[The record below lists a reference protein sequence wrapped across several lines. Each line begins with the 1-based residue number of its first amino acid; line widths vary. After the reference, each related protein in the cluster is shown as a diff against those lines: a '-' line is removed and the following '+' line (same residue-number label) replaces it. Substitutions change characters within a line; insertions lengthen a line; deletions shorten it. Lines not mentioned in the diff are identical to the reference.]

1 MELIQSKNAN
11 VNYLAKI
18 VKIDNF
24 HKHSDPEVTKL
35 KCCCIDGFNIITGID
50 SEPGLYVYFPTACCI
65 NPKFLSYANL
75 YRHGELNVDQT
86 KTGMFEDN
94 GRVKAIRLRGEL
106 SEGFIIPIVVLEN
119 WVMSTVNVEL
129 KVEEGT
135 EFDSIEHDGKTF
147 WVNKKYI
154 PKNTRTSGAPGSG
167 NSGKGKQPKGLDRII
182 ENQFRFHYDTVL
194 IKKCPHVL
202 HPSDLI
208 SITSKVHGTSGISA
222 YVLCKQ
228 ELNWKQKIA
237 RWLTGEE
244 FDKYDYLYSSR
255 SVIKNQYYNK
265 SVQGGFY
272 RVDVWKYA
280 DDIVRPCLSKGM
292 TAYYEIIGF
301 LPNGGY
307 IQKNYDY
314 GCLPP
319 VGDEAY
325 TYGKHFKVQIYRV
338 TITDVSGKVH
348 EFSAREVQLWAQMVG
363 LVPVEQYYYG
373 YAKDLYPDL
382 DPSEHWN
389 ENFLSK
395 LANDK
400 NFYMECNSPTC
411 DNKVPHEGIVIKIEN
426 MKSEAFKLKCF
437 KFLDGEGK
445 ALDKGEVD
453 IESES

>member
-1 MELIQSKNAN
+1 M
-11 VNYLAKI
+11 
-18 VKIDNF
+18 
-24 HKHSDPEVTKL
+24 
-35 KCCCIDGFNIITGID
+35 
-50 SEPGLYVYFPTACCI
+50 
-65 NPKFLSYANL
+65 
-75 YRHGELNVDQT
+75 
-86 KTGMFEDN
+86 
-94 GRVKAIRLRGEL
+94 
-106 SEGFIIPIVVLEN
+106 VV
-119 WVMSTVNVEL
+119 
-129 KVEEGT
+129 
-135 EFDSIEHDGKTF
+135 
-147 WVNKKYI
+147 
-154 PKNTRTSGAPGSG
+154 
-167 NSGKGKQPKGLDRII
+167 
-182 ENQFRFHYDTVL
+182 
-194 IKKCPHVL
+194 
-202 HPSDLI
+202 
-208 SITSKVHGTSGISA
+208 
-222 YVLCKQ
+222 
-228 ELNWKQKIA
+228 
-237 RWLTGEE
+237 
-244 FDKYDYLYSSR
+244 
-255 SVIKNQYYNK
+255 
-265 SVQGGFY
+265 
-272 RVDVWKYA
+272 
-280 DDIVRPCLSKGM
+280 
-292 TAYYEIIGF
+292 
-301 LPNGGY
+301 

-348 EFSAREVQLWAQMVG
+348 EFSAHEVQLWAQMVG

-373 YAKDLYPDL
+373 YAKDL

>member
-1 MELIQSKNAN
+1 MKLIQSKNAN

-106 SEGFIIPIVVLEN
+106 SEGFIIPIVVLQN

-129 KVEEGT
+129 NVEEGV
-135 EFDSIEHDGKTF
+135 EFDSVEHDGKQF

-154 PKNTRTSGAPGSG
+154 PKNTRTPGEPG
-167 NSGKGKQPKGLDRII
+167 NSGKGKQPKGLDKII

-202 HPSDLI
+202 HPNDLI

-255 SVIKNQYYNK
+255 SVIKNQYYNRN
-265 SVQGGFY
+265 VQSGFY
-272 RVDVWKYA
+272 GVDVWRYA
-280 DDIVRPCLSKGM
+280 DDVVRPCLSKGM

-314 GCLPP
+314 GYIPP

-325 TYGKHFKVQIYRV
+325 TYGKHFGVQIYRV

>member
-1 MELIQSKNAN
+1 MKLIQSKNAN

-86 KTGMFEDN
+86 KTGMFDDN

-154 PKNTRTSGAPGSG
+154 PKNTRTPGAPGSG
-167 NSGKGKQPKGLDRII
+167 NSGKGKQPKGLDKII

-272 RVDVWKYA
+272 GVDVWKYA
-280 DDIVRPCLSKGM
+280 NDIVRPCLSKGM

>member
-1 MELIQSKNAN
+1 MKLIQSKNAN

-65 NPKFLSYANL
+65 NPKFLSYTNL

-86 KTGMFEDN
+86 KTGMFDDN

-154 PKNTRTSGAPGSG
+154 PKNTRTPGEPGSG
-167 NSGKGKQPKGLDRII
+167 NSGKGKQPKGLDKII

-202 HPSDLI
+202 HPNDLI

-272 RVDVWKYA
+272 GVDVWKYA

>member
-1 MELIQSKNAN
+1 MKLIQSKNAN

-167 NSGKGKQPKGLDRII
+167 NSGKGKQPKRLDKII

-272 RVDVWKYA
+272 GVDVWKYA